1 MQIRNS
7 WAVLGPKTLFAR
19 PWSANKGDEGKMNL
33 FWTCVTIV
41 ILLGVS
47 AFFSMAETALTSVSR
62 AKMRIMAQEGNWP
75 AQIVTNLLDQQDR
88 LIGTLLLGNNLI
100 NILASAITTEFM
112 LDAFG
117 KTGIAYATGIMTI
130 LVLVFAEVLP
140 KSYALNQA
148 DKVSLAIAP
157 FVRVLYWALFP
168 PMYVVSWVVRRLAK
182 FMGADLNR
190 VNYAISATELRGAIE
205 MHLGEDH
212 ADKHDV
218 KHERVMLRSILDL
231 GETTIEK
238 VMTHRKTMEVLNA
251 GGSID
256 ELIDQAMISA
266 YTRIPLYQD
275 KPENIVGILHTK
287 LLIKQIRA
295 NQGNKSNVD
304 ITAAVSEPW
313 FVPET
318 TTLFDQ
324 LQAFRNRREHI
335 ALVVDEYGALLG
347 LVTREDIIEEI
358 VGQMDESHEVEG
370 VSPNVKQ
377 DYFNNGYI
385 VDGATTIRELNREFE
400 WNLPDDEYATVAGL
414 VLYES
419 QIVPQ
424 VGQSFTFFDFRFDV
438 LARQRHQI
446 TSVRIT
452 PLKPEKPNVLSA
464 SLQDKV

>member
-1 MQIRNS
+1 
-7 WAVLGPKTLFAR
+7 
-19 PWSANKGDEGKMNL
+19 
-33 FWTCVTIV
+33 
-41 ILLGVS
+41 
-47 AFFSMAETALTSVSR
+47 
-62 AKMRIMAQEGNWP
+62 
-75 AQIVTNLLDQQDR
+75 
-88 LIGTLLLGNNLI
+88 
-100 NILASAITTEFM
+100 
-112 LDAFG
+112 
-117 KTGIAYATGIMTI
+117 
-130 LVLVFAEVLP
+130 
-140 KSYALNQA
+140 
-148 DKVSLAIAP
+148 
-157 FVRVLYWALFP
+157 
-168 PMYVVSWVVRRLAK
+168 
-182 FMGADLNR
+182 
-190 VNYAISATELRGAIE
+190 
-205 MHLGEDH
+205 
-212 ADKHDV
+212 
-218 KHERVMLRSILDL
+218 
-231 GETTIEK
+231 
-238 VMTHRKTMEVLNA
+238 MEVLNA

-452 PLKPEKPNVLSA
+452 PLKSEKPNVLSA